1 MGHLHNRYTIIRRS
15 KIYKWVQGYIF
26 ECVDLINKDNNCE
39 IMANILE
46 NFLIN
51 INFTSISSIVTRVF
65 SILFNKKKYQ
75 KKKIIA

>member
-1 MGHLHNRYTIIRRS
+1 
-15 KIYKWVQGYIF
+15 
-26 ECVDLINKDNNCE
+26 
-39 IMANILE
+39 MANILE

-75 KKKIIA
+75 KKKKSLHKQNICVIYAYIYEIGKHVFFLFTYVYTIKINFYRGYKL